1 MRPVDHALITHGH
14 ADHARPGHKNV
25 LATAQTLGIM
35 KLRYRDQYA
44 QNAEEIHYGEEIKI
58 NDVRVSFHP
67 AGHVLGSAQ
76 IKLSYK
82 GSSIVLSGDYKRRK
96 DRTCLPFEPVPCD
109 VFVTEAT
116 FGLPV
121 FRHPDTA
128 SEIQKLLRSMRAFP
142 ERPHLIG
149 CYPLGK
155 TQRVLSEIRAAGYD
169 GVIYHHG
176 ALQSMTEYYQ
186 SQGVDLGRLEK
197 VDASNRK
204 SFDRSKYDGQI
215 VLCPPSALTEKW
227 ARRFNDPLTCMASG
241 WMRIR
246 QRVKQRGVELP
257 LILSDHADWDEL
269 QQTIK
274 EVNPEEVWVMHGRE
288 DALVHWARDNGYK
301 AQGLSLLGYDDEGEE
316 S

>member
-1 MRPVDHALITHGH
+1 
-14 ADHARPGHKNV
+14 
-25 LATAQTLGIM
+25 M
-35 KLRYRDQYA
+35 KLRYRAQYA
-44 QNAEEIHYGEEIKI
+44 QNAQEIDYGEEIKI
-58 NDVRVSFHP
+58 NDVHVSFHP

-128 SEIQKLLRSMRAFP
+128 SEIQKLLRSMQAFP

-204 SFDRSKYDGQI
+204 SFDRSKYDGRI

-269 QQTIK
+269 QQTIR
-274 EVNPEEVWVMHGRE
+274 EVNPEEIWVTHGRE
-288 DALVHWARDNGYK
+288 DALVHWARDNGYISQ
-301 AQGLSLLGYDDEGEE
+301 ALSLLGYEDEGGE